1 MDDKE
6 IRQQP
11 ETTQEERLE
20 DTVRLEVTQVVQAAQ
35 ECAPEETVEDTGG
48 DDTQEFDLEDIMK
61 EFSDHPDDPKEETQ
75 PEEEPQ
81 PLPRPEQTATS
92 DTVRLDTKAV
102 QSATSDTVR
111 LDTKAVEKATRK
123 EQKVRG
129 AVRITKDESQEPFSE
144 QWEPEYE
151 QPMGAY
157 VPPQPI
163 AFRPRSRIRELK
175 RKLVAGPERRY
186 YELAE
191 AGLGKLQISIA
202 ISLLVVILCAAAT
215 VLYGMGM
222 VPENRLKLM
231 VFGQCF
237 AMVLSALLGCGQ
249 LIEGVADIFKKR
261 FTPNTMLVFTFL
273 ACCADGILGLRQ
285 QRIPCCAAFSL
296 AMTMSLW
303 SACQSRSAE
312 MGQMDALRKAVRLDG
327 VVVSTDY
334 YKGRKGLLRT
344 EGELDDFMDNYRAPS
359 GPEKVICWYSLAATL
374 AGLGLGVTVYVLYGD
389 VTVAVQVAAVSL
401 LAAMPATI
409 FITLTRPMAVLQ
421 RKLHNVGTVIC
432 GWQGVKALKDKSVFP
447 VEYSDL
453 FPVGSARMNGV
464 KFFGSRSTD
473 EVVAYGTA
481 LISANG
487 SGLTPLFEQVLD
499 SRNGYHYE
507 CTELRC
513 YDNGGIGG
521 IVRGEQVLV
530 GPISFLKEMGVEIP
544 SGMRVNQAVCVAIE
558 GQLCGLFALTYE
570 NARAAEVG
578 LVSLCTGRKTN
589 AILATADFLLSVPFL
604 RSRFGINPRRLQC
617 PSFEEREALRGK
629 QPDEGKPAAI
639 LVTREGLAG
648 FASGVTG
655 ARALRTASILGT
667 AVHLIGGILGL
678 AIMVILTLLGRWDLL
693 TPANMF
699 AYQLVWMIP
708 GLLVSEWTRAV

>member
-6 IRQQP
+6 IRQEP
-11 ETTQEERLE
+11 EMTQDVSLEE
-20 DTVRLEVTQVVQAAQ
+20 TVRLDVDRVVREVR
-35 ECAPEETVEDTGG
+35 ESAPEEVPEKAEE
-48 DDTQEFDLEDIMK
+48 DDTQEFSLDDIMK
-61 EFSDHPDDPKEETQ
+61 EFSDHPEALEEVPEQ
-75 PEEEPQ
+75 PAEEAEAPEEAPAQ
-81 PLPRPEQTATS
+81 PVTS
-92 DTVRLDTKAV
+92 DTVRLDT
-102 QSATSDTVR
+102 S
-111 LDTKAVEKATRK
+111 AVEKATRK

-151 QPMGAY
+151 QPMGTY

-163 AFRPRSRIRELK
+163 SFRPRSRIRELK
-175 RKLVAGPERRY
+175 RKLVAGPEKRY

-202 ISLLVVILCAAAT
+202 ISVAVVLLCAAAT
-215 VLYGMGM
+215 ILYGMGK

-237 AMVLSALLGCGQ
+237 AMLISALLGSGQ

-261 FTPNTMLVFTFL
+261 FTPNTMLAFTFL
-273 ACCADGILGLRQ
+273 VCCADGILGLRQ

-303 SACQSRSAE
+303 SAYHSRSAE

-327 VVVSTDY
+327 VQVSSDY

-344 EGELDDFMDNYRAPS
+344 EGELDDFMNNYNAPS
-359 GPEKVICWYSLAATL
+359 TPEKVLCWYSLAATL
-374 AGLGLGVTVYVLYGD
+374 VSLGLGVMAYVLHGD
-389 VTVAVQVAAVSL
+389 ISLAVQIAAVSL
-401 LAAMPATI
+401 LAAMPATL
-409 FITLTRPMAVLQ
+409 FITLSRPLAVLQ
-421 RKLHNVGTVIC
+421 HKLHNVGTVLC
-432 GWQGVKALKDKSVFP
+432 GWQGVKALKGRSVFP

-464 KFFGSRSTD
+464 KFFGSRPTD

-487 SGLTPLFEQVLD
+487 SGLAPLFEQVLA

-521 IVRGEQVLV
+521 VVRGEQVLV

-544 SGMRVNQAVCVAIE
+544 GGMRVNQAVCVAIE
-558 GQLCGLFALTYE
+558 GQLCGLFALNYE

-578 LVSLCTGRKTN
+578 LVSLCTGRRAN
-589 AILATADFLLSVPFL
+589 AILTTADFLLSVPFL
-604 RSRFGINPRRLQC
+604 RGRFGINPRRLQC
-617 PSFEEREALRGK
+617 PPFEEREALRQK
-629 QPDEGKPAAI
+629 RPDEGRPAVM
-639 LVTREGLAG
+639 LVTREGLAC
-648 FASGVTG
+648 FASGING

-667 AVHLIGGILGL
+667 VVHMAGGILGL
-678 AIMVILTLLGRWDLL
+678 AVMAVLTLLGRWDLL

-708 GLLVSEWTRAV
+708 GLVISEWTRGV